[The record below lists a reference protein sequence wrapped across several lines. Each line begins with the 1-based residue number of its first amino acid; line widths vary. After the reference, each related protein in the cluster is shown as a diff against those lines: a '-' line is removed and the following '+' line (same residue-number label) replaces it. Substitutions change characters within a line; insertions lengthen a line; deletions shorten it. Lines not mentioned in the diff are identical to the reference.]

1 MQFTWCSMW
10 NKNYDIWDRLAVINQ
25 RFRRQVVGGD
35 GYSKPLLKKSIIFI
49 ETTAAWYTE

>member
-10 NKNYDIWDRLAVINQ
+10 NKNYDIWDMLAVINQ